1 MAVLTQGRELAM
13 SAGGHTY
20 SVPINA
26 ADTVYKGASV
36 IVQANGRSVV
46 QASASGFRF
55 AGFATYDQVA
65 TAQGDLIQVRWPDRV
80 FLPGSAAVLTDNGAP
95 VYAITDDEIFSVTST
110 NGTAIGYCYQVVVGE
125 GWWVETKTINT

>member
-1 MAVLTQGRELAM
+1 MAVLTQGRELSM

-20 SVPINA
+20 SVPVNA
-26 ADTVYKGASV
+26 ADTFYKGASV
-36 IVQANGRSVV
+36 IVQSNGRSVV
-46 QASASGFRF
+46 QAGASGFRF

-95 VYAITDDEIFSVTST
+95 VYASADDETFSVTAT
-110 NGTAIGYCYQVVVGE
+110 NGTDIGYCYQVVIGE
-125 GWWVETKTINT
+125 GWWVETKTIA